1 MTMDD
6 ALKFANANPVCQ
18 LATAEGDQPHLRI
31 MAMVTADQQGF
42 WFATL
47 TPKAMSRQLHGNPK
61 IEICF
66 FNNAQ
71 NPAEWKVM
79 YVTGKAEFVK
89 DDARLSKVM
98 KERAPVGQIIG
109 RSIEPYG
116 ELFCVRSGVARFWTL
131 KESLDEEKLER
142 VRF

>member
-6 ALKFANANPVCQ
+6 CLKFANANPVCQ
-18 LATAEGDQPHLRI
+18 LATAEGDQPHLRF
-31 MAMVTADQQGF
+31 MAMVTADQEGF

-47 TPKAMSRQLHGNPK
+47 TPKAMSRQLHKNPK
-61 IEICF
+61 VEVCF

-71 NPAEWKVM
+71 NPAEWRVL
-79 YVTGKAEFVK
+79 YVVGKAEFVK
-89 DDARLSKVM
+89 DEARLGKVL
-98 KERAPVGQIIG
+98 KERAAVGQIIG
-109 RSIEPYG
+109 RPIDPYG
-116 ELFCVRSGVARFWTL
+116 ELFRVRSGEARFWTL